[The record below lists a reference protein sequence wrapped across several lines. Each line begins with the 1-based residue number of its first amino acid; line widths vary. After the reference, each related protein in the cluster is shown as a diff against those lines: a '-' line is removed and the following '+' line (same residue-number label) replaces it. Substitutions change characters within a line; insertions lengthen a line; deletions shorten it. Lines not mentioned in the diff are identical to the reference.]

1 MRFSLAYNEDGSVL
15 TTPLADEEARS
26 LPRARGTSDL
36 LDTTTHQVCD
46 AELNEAMKGQDEMAA
61 RQFIQGNTR
70 QEAHDGR
77 L

>member
-26 LPRARGTSDL
+26 LRRARGTSDL

-70 QEAHDGR
+70 QEAHDGQ